1 MELSLPETAHLGR
14 WRERLSEMSP
24 EGGPGWGSA
33 GWSRERKNS
42 QGGSSGPPAAP
53 CVYLAVNIT

>member
-1 MELSLPETAHLGR
+1 MSLPETAHLGR

-33 GWSRERKNS
+33 GWSRERKN
-42 QGGSSGPPAAP
+42 
-53 CVYLAVNIT
+53 